1 MTQLTSAISAAT
13 KSAATTT
20 PATTRWTGFSSLTSR
35 SRSLP
40 LRTPKNDQT
49 TASSVRTSDAV
60 PHPGRRKASPLRTLL
75 AVVWSFFGVRK
86 SKDLE
91 RDVSEL
97 NPLHLVVAGVVV
109 AALFVGALIALVN
122 WVIKSGVA
130 A

>member
-1 MTQLTSAISAAT
+1 MTE
-13 KSAATTT
+13 
-20 PATTRWTGFSSLTSR
+20 
-35 SRSLP
+35 
-40 LRTPKNDQT
+40 
-49 TASSVRTSDAV
+49 SDVVA
-60 PHPGRRKASPLRTLL
+60 HPGRRKASLLRTLL
-75 AVVWSFFGVRK
+75 AVVWSFLGIRK

-91 RDVSEL
+91 RDLGEL

>member
-1 MTQLTSAISAAT
+1 MTE
-13 KSAATTT
+13 
-20 PATTRWTGFSSLTSR
+20 
-35 SRSLP
+35 
-40 LRTPKNDQT
+40 
-49 TASSVRTSDAV
+49 SDVVA
-60 PHPGRRKASPLRTLL
+60 HPGRRKASLLRTLL
-75 AVVWSFFGVRK
+75 AVVWSFLGIRK

-97 NPLHLVVAGVVV
+97 NPLHLVVAGVLV

>member
-1 MTQLTSAISAAT
+1 MT
-13 KSAATTT
+13 
-20 PATTRWTGFSSLTSR
+20 GGE
-35 SRSLP
+35 
-40 LRTPKNDQT
+40 
-49 TASSVRTSDAV
+49 SVA
-60 PHPGRRKASPLRTLL
+60 HAGRRKASPLRTLL

-97 NPLHLVVAGVVV
+97 NPLHLVIAGVVV
-109 AALFVGALIALVN
+109 AALFVAALIVLVN

>member
-1 MTQLTSAISAAT
+1 MTE
-13 KSAATTT
+13 
-20 PATTRWTGFSSLTSR
+20 
-35 SRSLP
+35 
-40 LRTPKNDQT
+40 
-49 TASSVRTSDAV
+49 SDVVA
-60 PHPGRRKASPLRTLL
+60 HPGRRKASLLRTLR
-75 AVVWSFFGVRK
+75 AVVWSFLGIRK

>member
-1 MTQLTSAISAAT
+1 MTES
-13 KSAATTT
+13 
-20 PATTRWTGFSSLTSR
+20 G
-35 SRSLP
+35 
-40 LRTPKNDQT
+40 
-49 TASSVRTSDAV
+49 VV
-60 PHPGRRKASPLRTLL
+60 PHPGRRKASLLRTLL

-97 NPLHLVVAGVVV
+97 NPLHLVIAGVLV

>member
-1 MTQLTSAISAAT
+1 MTA
-13 KSAATTT
+13 
-20 PATTRWTGFSSLTSR
+20 
-35 SRSLP
+35 
-40 LRTPKNDQT
+40 
-49 TASSVRTSDAV
+49 SDAV
-60 PHPGRRKASPLRTLL
+60 THAGRRKASLLRTLL

>member
-1 MTQLTSAISAAT
+1 MTA
-13 KSAATTT
+13 
-20 PATTRWTGFSSLTSR
+20 P
-35 SRSLP
+35 
-40 LRTPKNDQT
+40 
-49 TASSVRTSDAV
+49 SDAV
-60 PHPGRRKASPLRTLL
+60 AHPGRRKASLARTLL

-109 AALFVGALIALVN
+109 AALFVAALIALVN

>member
-1 MTQLTSAISAAT
+1 V
-13 KSAATTT
+13 
-20 PATTRWTGFSSLTSR
+20 TG
-35 SRSLP
+35 
-40 LRTPKNDQT
+40 
-49 TASSVRTSDAV
+49 SDAV
-60 PHPGRRKASPLRTLL
+60 PPAARRKASPLRTLL

-97 NPLHLVVAGVVV
+97 NPLHLVIAGVVV

>member
-1 MTQLTSAISAAT
+1 MTGSETVAHA
-13 KSAATTT
+13 
-20 PATTRWTGFSSLTSR
+20 
-35 SRSLP
+35 
-40 LRTPKNDQT
+40 
-49 TASSVRTSDAV
+49 
-60 PHPGRRKASPLRTLL
+60 GRRKASPLRTLL

-97 NPLHLVVAGVVV
+97 NPLHLVIAGVVV

>member
-1 MTQLTSAISAAT
+1 MAHA
-13 KSAATTT
+13 
-20 PATTRWTGFSSLTSR
+20 
-35 SRSLP
+35 
-40 LRTPKNDQT
+40 
-49 TASSVRTSDAV
+49 
-60 PHPGRRKASPLRTLL
+60 GRRKASLLRTLL

-109 AALFVGALIALVN
+109 AALFVAALIALVN

>member
-1 MTQLTSAISAAT
+1 MT
-13 KSAATTT
+13 
-20 PATTRWTGFSSLTSR
+20 PR
-35 SRSLP
+35 
-40 LRTPKNDQT
+40 
-49 TASSVRTSDAV
+49 DAV

>member
-1 MTQLTSAISAAT
+1 MTGSETVAHA
-13 KSAATTT
+13 
-20 PATTRWTGFSSLTSR
+20 
-35 SRSLP
+35 
-40 LRTPKNDQT
+40 
-49 TASSVRTSDAV
+49 
-60 PHPGRRKASPLRTLL
+60 GRRKASPLRTLL

-91 RDVSEL
+91 RDVGEL
-97 NPLHLVVAGVVV
+97 NPLHLVIAGVVV